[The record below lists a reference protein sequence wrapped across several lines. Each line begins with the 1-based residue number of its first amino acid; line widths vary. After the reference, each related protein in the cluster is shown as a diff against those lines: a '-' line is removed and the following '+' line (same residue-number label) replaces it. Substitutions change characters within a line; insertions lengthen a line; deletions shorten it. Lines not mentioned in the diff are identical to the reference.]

1 MGDRHGYHGCQ
12 ARHAAPDCPGCA
24 GWSMAHRAR
33 PARRTKPARQV
44 GGDLAAHAYRV
55 YHADRDSRAHPA
67 DRHTAGIHTVARH
80 GLAVAAPASDY
91 RCRRCKAPA
100 DPVDPVDPVGLAV
113 PAHRAHK
120 AGRDFVGAAARAA
133 RDAVDA
139 ARGPVM
145 AVAVADA
152 AAADRHDCR
161 GDTACCPVPGR
172 HATDSD
178 GAAATRVGR
187 HPNSQVRRRCVRRGA
202 APGSPRP

>member
-91 RCRRCKAPA
+91 RCRRCKAP
-100 DPVDPVDPVGLAV
+100 VGPVDPVGLAV

-139 ARGPVM
+139 AHGPVM

-152 AAADRHDCR
+152 AARHGFRDDR
-161 GDTACCPVPGR
+161 ACCPVPGR
-172 HATDSD
+172 HALDSD
-178 GAAATRVGR
+178 GAVVAGAGR
-187 HPNSQVRRRCVRRGA
+187 PPNSQAPRRYVRRGGV
-202 APGSPRP
+202 PGSPRP